1 PTDAAFALGTSDFT
15 FETWVYPTVAG
26 NDSVIIDDRNPSG
39 GTNGFAV
46 SWASSNG
53 IRVIVGAPNVWD
65 IDQTTAAVGR
75 NSWTHYALTRSGTTF
90 RIFLNGA
97 LVYTSGAISGSMGTT
112 AIYATLG
119 AAYNGANPFTG
130 YFSGTRLIKGT
141 CLYTS
146 SFALPITPPTP
157 VTNTSLLTNF
167 TNGAIFDN
175 TAKNV
180 LETVGNAQISTTQS
194 KWGGSSMYFD
204 GTGDW
209 LVAPANQ
216 NAAFGTG
223 DFTVEAW
230 VYVTTFTTTTGFQA
244 IFSNRNLNST
254 QTSFDFGIRNS
265 DRYLYFYN
273 RNTDT
278 STFSTSG
285 LSGVNTWI
293 HVAIARIG
301 STITFYING
310 SSAGTVSVST
320 NSFGTSNVI
329 YVGANF
335 NTTPDTFNGYI
346 DDLRITKGFA
356 RYTGNFTPQTSQWQD
371 Q

>member
-1 PTDAAFALGTSDFT
+1 VVVPTDAAFALGTSDFT

-204 GTGDW
+204 GTGDY
-209 LVAPANQ
+209 LRLPS
-216 NAAFGTG
+216 NAIYAFGTG
-223 DFTVEAW
+223 AYTIEFWIYPNSLAAGTYHVVGANA
-230 VYVTTFTTTTGFQA
+230 TNGIIIA
-244 IFSNRNLNST
+244 INNAKIALNKYGVG
-254 QTSFDFGIRNS
+254 DV
-265 DRYLYFYN
+265 LAYN
-273 RNTDT
+273 TALTT
-278 STFSTSG
+278 STWT
-285 LSGVNTWI
+285 
-293 HVAIARIG
+293 HVAIVREGTG
-301 STITFYING
+301 SNQTKIYING
-310 SSAGTVSVST
+310 TAAATGTDSNDWTVTT
-320 NSFGTSNVI
+320 NFG
-329 YVGANF
+329 VGANTSDGSQAI
-335 NTTPDTFNGYI
+335 NAYL
-346 DDLRITKGFA
+346 DDLRVTRGVA
-356 RYTGNFTPQTSQWQD
+356 RYLTNFTPPTSQLQD